1 MVHLS
6 KWVHSPT
13 FDGRRRR
20 SWQVG
25 KSDSSSCDRVKIA
38 TNHLLTKVDHQIPKL
53 LATKYRISYFNDYIS
68 VVCFGLGHEQHTCC
82 DIMFKHD
89 LSLLIFYI
97 YIYTPFALATSRT
110 INSSSALNIGVL
122 TPLELSSISVRLV
135 HEGPPLQ
142 EIVDLHIKMVIY
154 IDSP

>member
-1 MVHLS
+1 MVWHGQLWDNFGTIIQDLPFVVHLS

-97 YIYTPFALATSRT
+97 YIYTLCIGNLAHNQLVERFEHRAADSFGTL
-110 INSSSALNIGVL
+110 LNFC
-122 TPLELSSISVRLV
+122 
-135 HEGPPLQ
+135 
-142 EIVDLHIKMVIY
+142 
-154 IDSP
+154 

>member
-1 MVHLS
+1 MVWHGQLWDNFGTIIQDLPFVVHLS

-97 YIYTPFALATSRT
+97 YTLCIGNLAHNQLVEHFEHRGADSFGTL
-110 INSSSALNIGVL
+110 LNFC
-122 TPLELSSISVRLV
+122 
-135 HEGPPLQ
+135 
-142 EIVDLHIKMVIY
+142 
-154 IDSP
+154 